1 MEARPAPARLT
12 CINIYTTFQA
22 HDHFMSTPSPSPQDV
37 YKAQLIEARTELL
50 KRIAYE
56 RGGLVSRADMA
67 ADHFDNSFQSRAQIQ
82 TERQTEFAMNEH
94 ETAELGDIEAALE
107 RIQAGTYGQC
117 IDCGITIPTARL
129 KAYPTAK
136 RCVDCQSSTEQHR

>member
-1 MEARPAPARLT
+1 
-12 CINIYTTFQA
+12 
-22 HDHFMSTPSPSPQDV
+22 MSTPSPSPQDV

-129 KAYPTAK
+129 NAYPTAK

>member
-1 MEARPAPARLT
+1 
-12 CINIYTTFQA
+12 
-22 HDHFMSTPSPSPQDV
+22 MSTPSSSPQDV

-129 KAYPTAK
+129 NAYPTAK